1 MNSLSPSSLY
11 QPIFSRS
18 QDKSDPVERAGAV
31 PKLVGPTPP
40 PALGPRPSVRSV
52 ARPSIRRLSSM
63 PMHGRPAA
71 ERGRQRQSGVEWR
84 PPPPPPSRRLYIRS
98 WLISLSTS
106 GRKEEREKRGRRAR
120 FVSREGG
127 GGRSRLSASA
137 TPPARTEE
145 RVTAGR
151 RYMYM

>member
-52 ARPSIRRLSSM
+52 ARPSIRRFSSM

-71 ERGRQRQSGVEWR
+71 ERERRRQSGVEWR
-84 PPPPPPSRRLYIRS
+84 LPPSSRRLYIRS

-127 GGRSRLSASA
+127 GGGGSRLSASA